1 LEWSFQGITFL
12 KESISK
18 KQQKAPSKYS
28 ETYTSKPK
36 PKPKKIV
43 VQNVAKDSNSST
55 DSDKNFEDLIRES
68 VNEAIKREKEL
79 PTYNPVINNYDYYD
93 YNEEEEEEEQVSKN
107 SKKNKNKIKKKPAT
121 NIAKKGDFPTLGGD
135 NSGPPTI
142 SKGNQPADFP
152 PTQKVPTQKDFPGL
166 PSSGLTVKN
175 PPQSR
180 KEKRNN
186 KNQHKNQPKK
196 PNDDGTY
203 LLVQADEPKGKNEP
217 ISYVIVDDNPF
228 GMQAKK
234 SQKNRNKN
242 ENNQPV
248 MKYASPDLE
257 QGK

>member
-1 LEWSFQGITFL
+1 
-12 KESISK
+12 
-18 KQQKAPSKYS
+18 
-28 ETYTSKPK
+28 
-36 PKPKKIV
+36 V

-93 YNEEEEEEEQVSKN
+93 YDEEDEEEEQVPKHSN
-107 SKKNKNKIKKKPAT
+107 KNKNKIKKKPAT
-121 NIAKKGDFPTLGGD
+121 NIARKGDFPSLGGD
-135 NSGPPTI
+135 SSGPPTI
-142 SKGNQPADFP
+142 SKVKQPTDFP
-152 PTQKVPTQKDFPGL
+152 PKIKVPTPKDFPGL
-166 PSSGLTVKN
+166 PDSGLTVKN

-186 KNQHKNQPKK
+186 KNQHKNQQMKPK
-196 PNDDGTY
+196 DEGTY
-203 LLVQADEPKGKNEP
+203 LLVQAEEPKGKNEP
-217 ISYVIVDDNPF
+217 ISYVVVDDNPF

-242 ENNQPV
+242 ENNQPIV
-248 MKYASPDLE
+248 KYDSPALE

>member
-1 LEWSFQGITFL
+1 M
-12 KESISK
+12 
-18 KQQKAPSKYS
+18 PSKYS

-36 PKPKKIV
+36 LKPKKIV

-93 YNEEEEEEEQVSKN
+93 YNEEDEEQEQVSKN

-121 NIAKKGDFPTLGGD
+121 NIARKGDFPALGGD
-135 NSGPPTI
+135 SNGPLNVT
-142 SKGNQPADFP
+142 KGSQPVDYP
-152 PTQKVPTQKDFPGL
+152 PAQKVPTQKDFPGL
-166 PSSGLTVKN
+166 PISEPVVKN

-186 KNQHKNQPKK
+186 KNQHKNQDKNQPKV
-196 PNDDGTY
+196 PNDNGTY
-203 LLVQADEPKGKNEP
+203 LLVQAEEPKGKNEP
-217 ISYVIVDDNPF
+217 VSYVIVDDNPF

-248 MKYASPDLE
+248 MKYAFPDLE